1 MNWFWLAPL
10 AFATAGLAADEVARP
25 RVLVLPPTSTVVD
38 AATAGSI
45 ANLILVE
52 VSRERRLDVIS
63 ADDVKRLAELEG
75 EKQAL
80 GCTRTDCLAELAGAL
95 GARYVIF
102 GDVGPLGAQKILNL
116 NLFDSQTASA
126 VNRTTTRFT
135 AVEELPDV
143 LPGVVGQLI
152 APLAA
157 TTKPTAA
164 GPPTPPPPPPAPA
177 ATTSGGTSPLLT
189 WGLVGSGAV
198 VFVVGGA
205 YDAAAPSSGDEKVN
219 GLDFIGPFVMVV
231 GAGLAAT
238 GAALLLFSGG
248 SDV

>member
-1 MNWFWLAPL
+1 MHWFCLVSLALSAAP
-10 AFATAGLAADEVARP
+10 ALAADEGARP
-25 RVLVLPPTSTVVD
+25 RVLVLAPTSTVVD

-80 GCTRTDCLAELAGAL
+80 GCSSNDCLAELAGAL

-135 AVEELPDV
+135 AVEELADV
-143 LPGVVGQLI
+143 LPSVVGQLI

-157 TTKPTAA
+157 QGAA
-164 GPPTPPPPPPAPA
+164 PVAPA
-177 ATTSGGTSPLLT
+177 NPPQAAAPAGEGASPLLT
-189 WGLVGSGAV
+189 WGLVGGGAV

-205 YDAAAPSSGDEKVN
+205 YDATAASSGDQKVN

>member
-1 MNWFWLAPL
+1 M
-10 AFATAGLAADEVARP
+10 
-25 RVLVLPPTSTVVD
+25 LVLPPTSTVVD

-45 ANLILVE
+45 ANLILIE
-52 VSRERRLDVIS
+52 VARERRLDVIS

-80 GCTRTDCLAELAGAL
+80 GCSSNDCLAELAGAL

-102 GDVGPLGAQKILNL
+102 GDVGPLGAEKTLNL
-116 NLFDSQTASA
+116 RLFDSQTASA

-135 AVEELPDV
+135 AVEELADV
-143 LPGVVGQLI
+143 LPAVVGQLI

-157 TTKPTAA
+157 RATPTAA
-164 GPPTPPPPPPAPA
+164 ATPTADVPPPAEA
-177 ATTSGGTSPLLT
+177 ATTTTGTSPILT

-198 VFVVGGA
+198 VFVLGGA
-205 YDAAAPSSGDEKVN
+205 YDATAPSSGDQKVN

-238 GAALLLFSGG
+238 GAAMLLFSGG